1 MIEAVLSA
9 APLAGVIIFFGAVV
23 AEVKFG
29 VAPSLAKQIR
39 SAGLAITCVSVG
51 LIVVADVLSSF

>member
-1 MIEAVLSA
+1 MSA
-9 APLAGVIIFFGAVV
+9 APLAGVVMFFGAVV

-39 SAGLAITCVSVG
+39 SAGLAITGVSLG
-51 LIVVADVLSSF
+51 LIVVGDALSSF